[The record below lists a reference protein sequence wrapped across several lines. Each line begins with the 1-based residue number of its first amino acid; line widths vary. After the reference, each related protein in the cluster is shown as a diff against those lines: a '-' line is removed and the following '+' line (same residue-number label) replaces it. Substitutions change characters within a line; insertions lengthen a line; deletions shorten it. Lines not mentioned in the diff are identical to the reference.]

1 MMYSI
6 APIYG
11 LDQTVEYEQVEY
23 NGFEVLACKTPEGY
37 VLERLYSTNPKIFLE
52 QICNQANYLKMPLSN
67 KLVNDIIIDVC
78 IKTHIY
84 FLFIEN
90 KENK

>member
-11 LDQTVEYEQVEY
+11 LDLPVEYEQIEY

-37 VLERLYSTNPKIFLE
+37 VLERLYSTNPQDFLRSDLQPGKLLE
-52 QICNQANYLKMPLSN
+52 NALIKQASQ
-67 KLVNDIIIDVC
+67 
-78 IKTHIY
+78 
-84 FLFIEN
+84 
-90 KENK
+90 

>member
-37 VLERLYSTNPKIFLE
+37 VLERLYSTNPQDFLRADLQPGKLLE
-52 QICNQANYLKMPLSN
+52 NALIKQA
-67 KLVNDIIIDVC
+67 C
-78 IKTHIY
+78 Q
-84 FLFIEN
+84 
-90 KENK
+90 